1 MTYYMNHV
9 NAPRKKVK
17 TQHEKAEREREET
30 ERKQVILDFVF
41 PKEP

>member
-17 TQHEKAEREREET
+17 TQHEKAEREET